1 MQPGLSPLIRF
12 ITRNLVALGA
22 IALVIVIGRWAL
34 GEYRALQ
41 SARADMAILSGV
53 AAPLERHRQ
62 ERTLA
67 VEQRLANYRAAP
79 LAALEE
85 RIAALRRELDNA
97 TKPPSASLLTF
108 PLADPGQIGA
118 RLLRQYEER
127 IGRELQR
134 QELAY
139 LEQLQALAYAGIN
152 RNQATLRL
160 EELRQAHV
168 QAYQR
173 YTENAQAF
181 TKLGWLDR
189 QLTGMPQLGSTRL
202 AALDEERRR
211 IINETRQAHVAYELQ
226 RNALAR
232 IGPFRP
238 ALAFAADRQRL
249 DAALAPLTAHIDKTT
264 ALVSTNMLSRLWQP
278 FRQALPTAALILA
291 LGFLIHLAV
300 KAFFYFVLAPM
311 ASRLRPIR
319 LDPGLAGRVSA
330 RGAQA
335 AGATDIRIASAVSQS
350 VVLEPDE
357 ELLILPDFIQSSS
370 ATSSN
375 RTRWLLD
382 WSHPWTSLI
391 AGMVG
396 LTSIRSKGAA
406 PVVISASDDATSE
419 IAVMALPPGSAMVL
433 QPRCLVGVV
442 CPVDAPLRITAR
454 WRLGSLHAW
463 LTLQLRYLVFH
474 GPATLIVKGS
484 RGVRVEPAGQGRL
497 ISQAST
503 LGFSANLDYS
513 TVRCETFFPY
523 YIGKSALLLDR
534 FEGGPGFYVYDE
546 TPRGGKNASAIGRG
560 LEGMADAVLKVFGI

>member
-1 MQPGLSPLIRF
+1 MHAGLSPLIRF

-22 IALVIVIGRWAL
+22 IALVIVVGRWAL

-41 SARADMAILSGV
+41 AARADMVILSEV
-53 AAPLERHRQ
+53 ATPLERHRQ
-62 ERTLA
+62 EGTLA
-67 VEQRLANYRAAP
+67 LERQMASYRSTP
-79 LAALEE
+79 LPALEA
-85 RIAALRRELDNA
+85 RIAVLRRELENT
-97 TKPPSASLLTF
+97 TKPQSASLLTF
-108 PLADPGQIGA
+108 PLPDPAQVGA
-118 RLLRQYEER
+118 RLLRQYQGR
-127 IGRELQR
+127 IARELQR

-152 RNQATLRL
+152 RNNATQRL
-160 EELRQAHV
+160 EELRLAHV
-168 QAYQR
+168 QAYER
-173 YTENAQAF
+173 YTINAQAF
-181 TKLGWLDR
+181 TRLGWLDR
-189 QLTGMPQLGSTRL
+189 QLTALPQLGSTRL

-211 IINETRQAHVAYELQ
+211 IINENKQAYAAYELQ

-232 IGPFRP
+232 IGAFRE
-238 ALAFAADRQRL
+238 AHAFAADRQRL
-249 DAALAPLTAHIDKTT
+249 DAVLAPLSGHIDKTQ
-264 ALVSTNMLSRLWQP
+264 AMVSANMLSRLWTP
-278 FRQALPTAALILA
+278 VRQALPTAALILA

-311 ASRLRPIR
+311 ASRLQPIR
-319 LDPGLAGRVSA
+319 LDPYLAGLVTTRDGEAPGTGV
-330 RGAQA
+330 
-335 AGATDIRIASAVSQS
+335 RIASAVSQS
-350 VVLEPDE
+350 VVLDPDE
-357 ELLILPDFIQSSS
+357 ELLILPDYIQSSS
-370 ATSSN
+370 ATSTN

-396 LTSIRSKGAA
+396 LTSIRSKGTA

-419 IAVMALPPGSAMVL
+419 IAVMLLPPGSAIVL

-442 CPVDAPLRITAR
+442 CHVGAPLKIKAR

-463 LTLQLRYLVFH
+463 LTLQLRYLIFH

-523 YIGKSALLLDR
+523 YIGKSSLLLDR
-534 FEGGPGFYVYDE
+534 FEGGPGHYVYDE
-546 TPRGGKNASAIGRG
+546 TPRGGKNSSFVGRG
-560 LEGMADAVLKVFGI
+560 LEGMTDAVLKVFGI